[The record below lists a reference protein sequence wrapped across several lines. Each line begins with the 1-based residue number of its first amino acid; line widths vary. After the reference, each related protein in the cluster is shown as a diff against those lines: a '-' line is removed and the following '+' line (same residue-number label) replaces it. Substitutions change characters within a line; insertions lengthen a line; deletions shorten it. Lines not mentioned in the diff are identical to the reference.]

1 MLTEQNLIHCY
12 TIKQRKVIY
21 MSYKSFLQ
29 RNFGMIF
36 FVTIGLIAGFLYYKY
51 VGCVSGTC
59 PITANPIMSVLYGGI
74 LGGLFHSIITEIF
87 IPMSKRKHLDK

>member
-1 MLTEQNLIHCY
+1 
-12 TIKQRKVIY
+12 

-29 RNFGMIF
+29 RNFGMFF
-36 FVTIGLIAGFLYYKY
+36 FVTLGLIAGFLYYKY

-59 PITANPIMSVLYGGI
+59 AITANPIMSVLYGSI